1 MNKSKLLLKIGQ
13 IFKFLR
19 SKKISKIKKF
29 FFILALVYIFVP
41 LDIIPDTI
49 PVVGWLDDLGIA
61 YLALTYVFKQMDKQE
76 KLEQEA
82 KAEQEIVI
90 ENDSKL

>member
-13 IFKFLR
+13 VFKFLR
-19 SKKISKIKKF
+19 SKQISKTKKF